1 MNYKKFEE
9 LPCWKKARELCK
21 AVFDL
26 INQREFRKDFSLKN
40 QIWEAAGSTMD
51 NIAEGFDDG
60 STREFIRF
68 LGYSQRSCS
77 EVQSQLYRALDCKY
91 INQNQFDNTYKAGS
105 GCRKQIKGLRK
116 YLRNYDSRK
125 KRKLSS
131 CTIIPQSIN
140 SSITQSPNPSIPQ
153 SLKFFYKLF

>member
-9 LPCWKKARELCK
+9 LPCWKKARELCQV
-21 AVFDL
+21 VFDL
-26 INQREFRKDFSLKN
+26 INQGDFRKDFTLRN
-40 QIWEAAGSTMD
+40 QIWAAAGSVMD

-91 INQNQFDNTYKAGS
+91 ITQNQFNNVYEIASD
-105 GCRKQIKGLRK
+105 CRKQIKGFRK
-116 YLRNYDSRK
+116 YLRNYDSE
-125 KRKLSS
+125 SD
-131 CTIIPQSIN
+131 N
-140 SSITQSPNPSIPQ
+140 
-153 SLKFFYKLF
+153 